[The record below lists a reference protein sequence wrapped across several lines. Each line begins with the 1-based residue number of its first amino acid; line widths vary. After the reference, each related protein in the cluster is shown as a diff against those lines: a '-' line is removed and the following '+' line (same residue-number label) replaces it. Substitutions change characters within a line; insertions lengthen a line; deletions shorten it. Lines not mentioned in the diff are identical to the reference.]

1 MEDKFYLLGSF
12 EYVADVQIIKGKLE
26 SEGIPVFL
34 RDENTLN
41 SDPLISNAIG
51 GVKLQVYAKD
61 KEKAIAVYN
70 EVRAYAI
77 DTNGDPVKCPNC
89 KAEKSEAYY
98 ERKTISNFF
107 ITGISTE
114 VGKTIASA
122 IITEALEA
130 DYWKPVQAGDLENSD
145 SHKIGAL
152 ISNTKTVIHKPSYEL
167 QTPMSPHA
175 AAEIDDV
182 QEVY

>member
-77 DTNGDPVKCPNC
+77 DTNGDPIKCPNC

-98 ERKTISNFF
+98 ERKTIFHKLFPFF
-107 ITGISTE
+107 EKRKYKCLSCG
-114 VGKTIASA
+114 
-122 IITEALEA
+122 IIT
-130 DYWKPVQAGDLENSD
+130 KPE
-145 SHKIGAL
+145 
-152 ISNTKTVIHKPSYEL
+152 
-167 QTPMSPHA
+167 
-175 AAEIDDV
+175 
-182 QEVY
+182 